1 LIVTVAPECTSNF
14 DDQPPPLHLRLHD
27 LHHIAALQSL
37 DKVGIPVDAQVS
49 SNLKIVLFD
58 TFKAD
63 LHDIDMAQLVHCL
76 QHAGMTEQKKDH
88 SSILLIDN

>member
-1 LIVTVAPECTSNF
+1 M
-14 DDQPPPLHLRLHD
+14 
-27 LHHIAALQSL
+27 
-37 DKVGIPVDAQVS
+37 PVDAQVS
-49 SNLKIVLFD
+49 SDLQSVLLY
-58 TFKAD
+58 TFKVD

>member
-1 LIVTVAPECTSNF
+1 
-14 DDQPPPLHLRLHD
+14 LHD
-27 LHHIAALQSL
+27 LHHIVALQSL

-49 SNLKIVLFD
+49 SDLQIVLLY

-88 SSILLIDN
+88 SGILLIDN